1 MNLSG
6 YTIVYTFK
14 NLELV
19 AIRNQTSLES
29 DNWPTT
35 ALYYFIILMD
45 YFCSLGPLQSFF
57 WNMMHQLIFQIIMV
71 CVILEVFSFKDS
83 KNDLWFLRNEHLPL
97 STSLIQHSKWVQE
110 NHYINLIPIKCCISH
125 VALFQKTRLLYQAE
139 EVVTQPR
146 KNSYERLGTST

>member
-1 MNLSG
+1 MAIPLCILSR
-6 YTIVYTFK
+6 TWSWLLF
-14 NLELV
+14 E
-19 AIRNQTSLES
+19 IRLAWRVII
-29 DNWPTT
+29 WPTT

-97 STSLIQHSKWVQE
+97 STSLIQHSKRVQE
-110 NHYINLIPIKCCISH
+110 NHYIKLMPIKCCISY
-125 VALFQKTRLLYQAE
+125 VALFQKTRVLYQAE
-139 EVVTQPR
+139 EVVTWPR
-146 KNSYERLGTST
+146 KNSCECLGTST

>member
-1 MNLSG
+1 MAIPLCILSR
-6 YTIVYTFK
+6 TWSWLLFEIR
-14 NLELV
+14 LV
-19 AIRNQTSLES
+19 WRVII
-29 DNWPTT
+29 WPTT

-83 KNDLWFLRNEHLPL
+83 KNDLWFLRNKHLPL

-110 NHYINLIPIKCCISH
+110 NHYINLMPIKCCMSH
-125 VALFQKTRLLYQAE
+125 VALFQKTRVLYQAE

-146 KNSYERLGTST
+146 KNSCECLGTST